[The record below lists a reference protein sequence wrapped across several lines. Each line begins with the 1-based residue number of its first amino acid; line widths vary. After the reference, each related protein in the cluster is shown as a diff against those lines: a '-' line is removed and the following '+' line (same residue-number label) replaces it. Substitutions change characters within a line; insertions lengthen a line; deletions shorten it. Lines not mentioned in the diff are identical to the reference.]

1 MSETTP
7 PGEAPKVSP
16 VEKFKQSSYYL
27 RGDIPE
33 ELVDENAFFGKG
45 SIQLLKHHGSYQQ
58 DNRDERKAARADGRG
73 KAYSM
78 MLRTVV
84 PGGKF
89 TSEQLLAE
97 LDLCD
102 EVGNTTLRITT
113 RQALQLHGI
122 LKSDLKKTI
131 RRINEVQ
138 ATTLAACGD
147 VNRNVMCCPAPF
159 RNNPIYTQMQEMADQ
174 LSQHFM
180 PRTKAYHQLWLTD
193 EETEEKELV
202 GGTTN
207 PFEVEPI
214 YGDVYL
220 PRKFK
225 MGIARPEDNCIDVY
239 SQDLGLLAIC
249 KDDKIIG
256 YNMLVGGGFG
266 TTPTAKKTFPA
277 LGKPLAFV
285 TPEQVIDVATA
296 VVKVQRDF
304 GNRADRKNARLK
316 YLIHNWGL
324 ENFREKVEEY
334 YGQTLETARPLSVT
348 GFDDHL
354 GWHEQGDGKWFY
366 GLNVENGRIKDEGA
380 FMLKTALRQICHRL
394 NPPLRFTSHQNILFT
409 DIETDQK
416 AEIEQI
422 LDEHGIPRTE
432 AISTVRRW
440 SMACP
445 AMPTCGLAVAESER
459 ALPSIMDQLE
469 AGLKKMGLENE
480 VFTTRMTGCPNG
492 CARPYNSDIGLVGK
506 TLGKYTILLAGRR
519 EGDRLNR
526 IYQDLVPSE
535 EVAATLLPLFAY
547 FKQDRQDGESF
558 GDFCERKGF
567 DDLRE
572 NTQSDTQTEADVA

>member
-1 MSETTP
+1 MSE
-7 PGEAPKVSP
+7 PGKPSA
-16 VEKFKQSSYYL
+16 VEGFKQESQFL
-27 RGDIPE
+27 RGEIPE

-58 DNRDERKAARADGRG
+58 DNRDERKAAREDGRG

-89 TSEQLLAE
+89 SCDQLMAE

-122 LKSDLKKTI
+122 IKGDLKKTI
-131 RRINEVQ
+131 RRINDVQ

-147 VNRNVMCCPAPF
+147 VNRNVMCSPAPF
-159 RNNPIYTQMQEMADQ
+159 RNNPIHDELQQMADR

-193 EETEEKELV
+193 EETEEKQLV
-202 GGTTN
+202 GGTAN
-207 PFEVEPI
+207 PFAVEPI
-214 YGDVYL
+214 YGAVYL

-225 MGIARPEDNCIDVY
+225 MGIALPDDNCIDVY

-249 KDDKIIG
+249 EDEKIVG

-277 LGKPLAFV
+277 LAQPLAYV
-285 TPEQVIDVATA
+285 LPEQVIAVATA
-296 VVKVQRDF
+296 VVEVQRDF

-316 YLIHNWGL
+316 YLIHNWGIKK
-324 ENFREKVEEY
+324 FKQKVEEY
-334 YGQTLETARPLSVT
+334 LGQSLTDPKPLQVT

-354 GWHEQGDGKWFY
+354 GWHAQGDGKWFY
-366 GLNVENGRIKDEGA
+366 GLNVENGRIKDEGR
-380 FMLKTALRQICHRL
+380 FQLKTALRKIAEKL

-409 DIETDQK
+409 
-416 AEIEQI
+416 EIEEGQKKELENI
-422 LDEHGIPRTE
+422 LEQYGVRLTE

-445 AMPTCGLAVAESER
+445 AMPTCGLAVTESER
-459 ALPSIMDQLE
+459 ALPAMMDQLE
-469 AGLKKMGLENE
+469 VGLKELGLENE

-526 IYQDLVPSE
+526 IYQDLVPAE
-535 EVAATLLPLFAY
+535 EVVPTLLPLFAF
-547 FKQDRQDGESF
+547 FKRDRQEGESF
-558 GDFCERKGF
+558 GDFCERQGF
-567 DDLRE
+567 DRLRAE
-572 NTQSDTQTEADVA
+572 TEPESEVA